1 MKELFKK
8 IRTEWMSQVRNA
20 QIKIGDNAPL
30 ELNNKP
36 TLIHRDCAM
45 RYYHMSLEEVNERRE
60 AIQSISLTDEERL
73 IEIADALADE
83 YYLWAQAV
91 ISHGLEDKIEEL
103 VLEVHRSN
111 LTKLQDGEMITN
123 DIGKIQKPLSYE
135 SPNLKSILF

>member
-1 MKELFKK
+1 MKDIFKK
-8 IRTEWMSQVRNA
+8 IRREWMSKVRTA
-20 QIKIGDNAPL
+20 QIKLGDNAPL
-30 ELNNKP
+30 EINDKP
-36 TLIHRDCAM
+36 TLIHRDCAILQCL
-45 RYYHMSLEEVNERRE
+45 MSLEEVNERRE
-60 AIQSISLTDEERL
+60 AIQSIRLTDEERL
-73 IEIADALADE
+73 IEVADALADE

>member
-60 AIQSISLTDEERL
+60 AIQSDSLTDEERL
-73 IEIADALADE
+73 IEVADALADE